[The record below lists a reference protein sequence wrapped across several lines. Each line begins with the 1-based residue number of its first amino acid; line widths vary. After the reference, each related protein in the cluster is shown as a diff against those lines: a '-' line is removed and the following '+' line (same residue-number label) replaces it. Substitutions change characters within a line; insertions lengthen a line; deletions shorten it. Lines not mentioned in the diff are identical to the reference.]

1 MGKRPEAHLRCYTGI
16 TYSIKS
22 TGQADRLLQLIHAL
36 GLSIALVRIGSCSL
50 NRTSDC
56 RLQTLDFKFVASEV
70 FTGGGRRERRRN
82 VTLLRFTFP
91 REFVD

>member
-36 GLSIALVRIGSCSL
+36 RLSIALVRIGSCPL
-50 NRTSDC
+50 NRMSDC

-70 FTGGGRRERRRN
+70 FPAEDAENAEGTGRCCGSPS
-82 VTLLRFTFP
+82 T